1 MFKITHVQNT
11 QFFIE
16 FKKFNT
22 FKEHYYSKNLHNFV
36 HSKYAMFLRMLKI
49 LNIRLTQYFKE
60 C

>member
-1 MFKITHVQNT
+1 MHVQNT

-22 FKEHYYSKNLHNFV
+22 FKEHYYSKNLHYFV